1 MEAGMSV
8 RPRFRATLA
17 FGLTTLCCSCSLPSP
32 SPGVGDQ
39 APDVEVLTLAGDTVA
54 LGSFQGEPVLL
65 NLWAT
70 WCGPCREETPYLQ
83 NLHDT
88 YSERGLRVVGVS
100 QDRGDSGSAIKA
112 FIEEFGVAYT
122 VLADPEMIATDRY
135 GVIGLPA
142 TFLVDRDGT
151 IRQVVMGVVTP
162 ESPTFESALRS
173 IIQ

>member
-1 MEAGMSV
+1 MSV